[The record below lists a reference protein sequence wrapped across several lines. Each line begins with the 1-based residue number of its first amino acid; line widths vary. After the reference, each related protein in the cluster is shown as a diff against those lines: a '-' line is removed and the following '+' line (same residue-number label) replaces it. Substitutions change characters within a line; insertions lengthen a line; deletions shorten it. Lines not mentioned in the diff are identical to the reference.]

1 MQRRNGFFCIQPLTS
16 SCRFTSNIEFFIQIY
31 PAQLKWAKI
40 AKMFYFFLAI
50 ILVYEVGDHLCK
62 VFYICLYRPFS
73 INISV
78 LHQTLLCDWLN
89 ILTSRICFRVYL
101 LFCFLFRPSSL
112 FTRSSSSPASR
123 TSFQPL
129 PCLWSW
135 SPGEHLTLCASDDF
149 QTILM
154 NVCYF
159 FQSWE
164 LLSVSA
170 LGSFLLWNCRW
181 SSWTFSSATP
191 WSSAQTRWKV
201 QSYHRNQGD
210 CKAVRKITDFLFS
223 PAGSWS
229 LWQFAR
235 ALFWT
240 WLNLHWPRF
249 SFSSPLKTPPKDL
262 SAQSFSSPRVWFFPH
277 FFHLLSRS
285 RLSLPLVKTSQDW
298 SSNRDDGQGVQF

>member
-50 ILVYEVGDHLCK
+50 ILVYEVGDHLYK
-62 VFYICLYRPFS
+62 VFHICLYRPFS
-73 INISV
+73 INISL

-89 ILTSRICFRVYL
+89 ILTVSVYICF
-101 LFCFLFRPSSL
+101 FCFLFRLSSS

-159 FQSWE
+159 FQS
-164 LLSVSA
+164 
-170 LGSFLLWNCRW
+170 
-181 SSWTFSSATP
+181 
-191 WSSAQTRWKV
+191 
-201 QSYHRNQGD
+201 
-210 CKAVRKITDFLFS
+210 
-223 PAGSWS
+223 
-229 LWQFAR
+229 
-235 ALFWT
+235 
-240 WLNLHWPRF
+240 
-249 SFSSPLKTPPKDL
+249 
-262 SAQSFSSPRVWFFPH
+262 
-277 FFHLLSRS
+277 
-285 RLSLPLVKTSQDW
+285 
-298 SSNRDDGQGVQF
+298 